1 MKKPSDYVTLIGT
14 AKNEMRGAQNCVV
27 MPGFRTGQLHGASIP
42 ESYVDAIR
50 AAELLDLKPRRVLE
64 MARAGQIPAYPLGTG
79 SRKTWR
85 FRLSEICAAISAGK

>member
-1 MKKPSDYVTLIGT
+1 MGKSHQAGWVVLRGKKWYGY
-14 AKNEMRGAQNCVV
+14 
-27 MPGFRTGQLHGASIP
+27 FRRRVLDPMT
-42 ESYVDAIR
+42 ERERVDIR